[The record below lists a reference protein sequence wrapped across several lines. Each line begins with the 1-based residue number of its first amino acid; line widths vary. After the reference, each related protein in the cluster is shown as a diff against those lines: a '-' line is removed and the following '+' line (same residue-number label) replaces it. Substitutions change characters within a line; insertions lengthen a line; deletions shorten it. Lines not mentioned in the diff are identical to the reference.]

1 MSRSIR
7 RHHAKR
13 KKLLYVGRAYDHSR
27 WWYDHGRCH
36 WWRHGVAYYPISHT
50 PSWWIH
56 DMHTVKQRGQERAF
70 EFRVLAGD
78 DPDGMVWPLARR
90 PHIYYW

>member
-7 RHHAKR
+7 RFHAKR
-13 KKLLYVGRAYDHSR
+13 MKLKYLNWAYGHSH
-27 WWYDHGRCH
+27 WWYDHGQCR
-36 WWRHGVAYYPISHT
+36 WWVHGINYYPISHT

-56 DMHTVKQRGQERAF
+56 DMHTVQQRADERRLLH
-70 EFRVLAGD
+70 RVLHGNNEQ
-78 DPDGMVWPLARR
+78 VWPLARK